1 MDYGVK
7 FIKDLTQMAWSLL
20 VPWFDITHKHTC
32 THTRARTHTHTYTH
46 THTHTGTGT
55 IRLAQAERLPIKFLE
70 QPPALYDLM
79 A

>member
-7 FIKDLTQMAWSLL
+7 FIKDFTQMAWSLL
-20 VPWFDITHKHTC
+20 VPWFDITHKHTY
-32 THTRARTHTHTYTH
+32 THTH

>member
-7 FIKDLTQMAWSLL
+7 FIKDFTQMAWSLL

-32 THTRARTHTHTYTH
+32 THTRARTH

>member
-1 MDYGVK
+1 MH
-7 FIKDLTQMAWSLL
+7 
-20 VPWFDITHKHTC
+20 TH
-32 THTRARTHTHTYTH
+32 ARTHTH
-46 THTHTGTGT
+46 THTHTGTET